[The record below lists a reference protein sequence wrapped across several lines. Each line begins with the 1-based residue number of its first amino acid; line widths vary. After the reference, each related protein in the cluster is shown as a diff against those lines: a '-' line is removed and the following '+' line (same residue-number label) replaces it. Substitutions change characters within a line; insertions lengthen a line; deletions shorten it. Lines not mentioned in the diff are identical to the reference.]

1 MLKRTILLLI
11 AGLLC
16 LAQAS
21 AAARVAGSAERPPN
35 VVLVLIDD
43 YGWTDAACFGSRLFQ
58 TPNIDRLM
66 KESMRFTNAYAA
78 APVCSPTRAALMTGK
93 YPARIGLTDW
103 LPGRRVMADQK
114 MLRPTIRQ
122 QLPLEETTLAE
133 ALKSAGYATALIG
146 KWHLGGQGFEP
157 ERQGFDLNVGGGV
170 WGTTLSY
177 FYPYARNGQQ
187 MPGLE
192 QGVEGEHLADR
203 LTAEAEKFIER
214 NKDRPFF
221 LYLPHYTVHIPL
233 RAKPKLIEKYRAL
246 VRADAPQRNPEYAAM
261 VEGMDESIGRLLKK
275 LDDLKLSGDTLFIFT
290 SDNGGLSVREG
301 TEIPVTSNLPLRAGK
316 GYLYEGGLRV
326 PLLVRRPGQ
335 IKPGSASDTPV
346 ISNDLFATILDA
358 AGVKSPGAPRAEDG
372 VSLLPLLTG
381 KGRIRRDALY
391 WHYPHYANQGGKPGG
406 AIRAGKYKLIEF
418 YEDNRVELYDL
429 DKDIGEQND
438 LAGKSGRQ
446 AEALRKR
453 LAAWRQSVNAQMMTP
468 NPDFKF

>member
-1 MLKRTILLLI
+1 MLKQSFLLI
-11 AGLLC
+11 IAGGLC
-16 LAQAS
+16 LTGSS
-21 AAARVAGSAERPPN
+21 ARAAGSAQRSPN
-35 VVLVLIDD
+35 FVLVLIDD

-66 KESMRFTNAYAA
+66 KEGMRFTNAYAA

-103 LPGRRVMADQK
+103 LPGRRVLSDQK
-114 MLRPTIRQ
+114 MLRPAIKQ

-146 KWHLGGQGFEP
+146 KWHLGGKGFEP
-157 ERQGFDLNVGGGV
+157 QRQGFDLNVGGGV

-177 FYPYARNGQQ
+177 FYPYARNDQQ
-187 MPGLE
+187 MPGLD
-192 QGVEGEHLADR
+192 QGTEGEHLTDR
-203 LTAEAEKFIER
+203 LTAEAEKFIELNR
-214 NKDRPFF
+214 DRPFF
-221 LYLPHYTVHIPL
+221 LYLAHYSVHIPL
-233 RAKPKLIEKYRAL
+233 RAKPKLIEKYRAM
-246 VRADAPQRNPEYAAM
+246 VKADAPQRNPEYAAM

-275 LDDLKLSGDTLFIFT
+275 LDELKLGGDTLFIFT
-290 SDNGGLSVREG
+290 SDNGGVSVREG
-301 TEIPVTSNLPLRAGK
+301 TEIPITSNQPLRAGK

-335 IKPGSASDTPV
+335 IKSGSVNNAPV
-346 ISNDLFATILDA
+346 ISHDLFATIIDA
-358 AGVKSPGAPRAEDG
+358 AGVKSPGAEDG

-406 AIRAGKYKLIEF
+406 VIRAGKYKLIEF

-438 LAGKSGRQ
+438 LSGNNPRQ
-446 AEALRKR
+446 AEMLRKK
-453 LAAWRQSVNAQMMTP
+453 LAAWRNSVNAQTMTP